1 MTALRALAA
10 PTGLRHG
17 DHACW
22 TFSGEAGFC
31 AAVLPFLDEGRRR
44 GEQLLL
50 VGGTGPGL
58 RESLAGLPE
67 RDAMLAGGQLDI
79 WATAGVY
86 RAGRDLDP
94 VAQVAAFRRE
104 VQAAVGR
111 GRPGLRVAAHVS
123 ALAQAGPQFR
133 RELHVFERLADALA
147 GSAPLTGMCLYDAA
161 LGEEVLGP
169 VAVLHPIQHRDGREP
184 LVHLRGRGPRLELHG
199 EVDRSVADEVFPALV
214 DLGRAAPGE
223 VVVDLAELGF
233 LDVAG
238 ARMLHRACAVLHRD
252 GVRLRLVRPRRPVAR
267 CLQLFAL
274 PYEEVLPA

>member
-1 MTALRALAA
+1 MTALRPLDA

-17 DHACW
+17 DHVCW
-22 TFSGEAGFC
+22 TFAGEAEFS

-67 RDAMLAGGQLDI
+67 RDAMLADGRLQVC
-79 WATAGVY
+79 ATAEVH
-86 RAGRDLDP
+86 RSGRDLDP

-104 VQAAVGR
+104 VQAAVDR
-111 GRPGLRVAAHVS
+111 GRPGLRVAADVS
-123 ALAQAGPQFR
+123 ALAHGGPGSR
-133 RELHVFERLADALA
+133 RELHVSERLADTLA

-161 LGEEVLGP
+161 LGEAVLGP
-169 VAVLHPIQHRDGREP
+169 LAVLHPIQHRGGREP
-184 LVHLRGRGPRLELHG
+184 LVHLSGRGPRLELHG